1 MNRLLS
7 NLISRIFT
15 IPFIMLLLFVSAKLL
30 LRCAESEHRVG
41 IFVRECGGCL
51 LMVGKFMVI
60 IFIFLVNLCFAMAN
74 VETLFAEDILKV
86 RVFSDICRGNE
97 NELFNELE

>member
-1 MNRLLS
+1 MS
-7 NLISRIFT
+7 FD
-15 IPFIMLLLFVSAKLL
+15 
-30 LRCAESEHRVG
+30 
-41 IFVRECGGCL
+41 
-51 LMVGKFMVI
+51 VGKFMVI